1 MTTIGN
7 PKLKPEESV
16 NTELGIYYE
25 NQSGFGA
32 NATLFHNR
40 FKNKINSEIIDSVT
54 STHTNIGRATTQ
66 GIELATIIP
75 LWSDDWSLNMNYTFT
90 DSEQKD
96 GENKGASLTNTPR
109 HMANAR
115 LNWNVNEKLSTWLK
129 AEHRSK
135 TARFTD
141 NYENLSAANRV
152 VYDNLGAYF
161 KSFTV
166 YNLGASYKVSKDV
179 TLNGAINNLT
189 DKDFTRTHVFAVGNW
204 STTAGDYFTSSQS
217 TTGYVMPGRNYWLS
231 VNVNF

>member
-1 MTTIGN
+1 MASVGVTGQRTITTIGN

-40 FKNKINSEIIDSVT
+40 FKNKINSETIDSVT
-54 STHTNIGRATTQ
+54 STYTNIGRATTQ

-129 AEHRSK
+129 AEYRSK

-141 NYENLSAANRV
+141 NYENLS
-152 VYDNLGAYF
+152 AYF

-179 TLNGAINNLT
+179 TFNGAINNLT
-189 DKDFTRTHVFAVGNW
+189 DKDFTRTRVFAVGNG
-204 STTAGDYFTSSQS
+204 STTVGDYFTSSQS

-231 VNVNF
+231 VNVNY